1 MHISTMLVFWS
12 LFSLVRNSVVLA
24 VYLLF
29 SVACFFTV
37 HEHYLRGCS
46 SRSQADT
53 EKVSALKVPE
63 KPLPPS
69 SILTLSADAEIETPA
84 SIEDTNWHE
93 LQNAF
98 RTKKSLPE
106 LLAVLKNSKP
116 AERLRL
122 SIIKSSAL

>member
-84 SIEDTNWHE
+84 SIEDTNWYE

-106 LLAVLKNSKP
+106 LLTVLKN
-116 AERLRL
+116 
-122 SIIKSSAL
+122 

>member
-1 MHISTMLVFWS
+1 MPKKTEEIV
-12 LFSLVRNSVVLA
+12 
-24 VYLLF
+24 
-29 SVACFFTV
+29 TV
-37 HEHYLRGCS
+37 NETD
-46 SRSQADT
+46 A
-53 EKVSALKVPE
+53 EKTSAPKVPE

-106 LLAVLKNSKP
+106 LLAVLKN
-116 AERLRL
+116 
-122 SIIKSSAL
+122 